1 MKTENESSDIMDGK
15 QDSSEDL
22 DGGDSFNNTEQSKQG
37 YNDFF
42 LHKILDVNMVPI

>member
-37 YNDFF
+37 YNAFF
-42 LHKILDVNMVPI
+42 LHRF